1 MSAVL
6 QAHPPP
12 RRPGLTLA
20 GCQFGPCPTTDEAS
34 HVASS
39 LIFHACR
46 HQYPGGSRPV
56 LLRLA
61 SRSAIGLPLNS
72 GGSAPAT
79 NVSRPAQCLL
89 ALRPAW
95 SLNCSCSP
103 SHQSA
108 SVHVVASI
116 NRPGCYQPE
125 PQLLRGVR
133 TRQREAPYHGARRV
147 RGWRASFRVRWYNP
161 IKGIPSL
168 SFRSSVRLPWPR
180 FQAPAHQSGR
190 ADFPHPAFGRDHE
203 FAHGRSRVV
212 FPRQIRPWSRHSFT
226 LEKRTY
232 FPDLTLCFRQNHWR
246 SRFVACWSSTA

>member
-1 MSAVL
+1 MLLSTRAPSLDRHYPVSAVL

-61 SRSAIGLPLNS
+61 SRSTIGLPLNS

-79 NVSRPAQCLL
+79 NVSGPAQCLL

-133 TRQREAPYHGARRV
+133 HPPE
-147 RGWRASFRVRWYNP
+147 
-161 IKGIPSL
+161 
-168 SFRSSVRLPWPR
+168 RSALPWRTGVAFRHPN
-180 FQAPAHQSGR
+180 PA
-190 ADFPHPAFGRDHE
+190 
-203 FAHGRSRVV
+203 
-212 FPRQIRPWSRHSFT
+212 
-226 LEKRTY
+226 
-232 FPDLTLCFRQNHWR
+232 
-246 SRFVACWSSTA
+246 

>member
-161 IKGIPSL
+161 LRGSRH
-168 SFRSSVRLPWPR
+168 FRSGP
-180 FQAPAHQSGR
+180 QSGS
-190 ADFPHPAFGRDHE
+190 
-203 FAHGRSRVV
+203 HGRVSRPLLINPDV
-212 FPRQIRPWSRHSFT
+212 RISRIRLSDEIMNSPTEGR
-226 LEKRTY
+226 
-232 FPDLTLCFRQNHWR
+232 
-246 SRFVACWSSTA
+246 VSSSQGR

>member
-61 SRSAIGLPLNS
+61 SRSTIGLPLNS

-89 ALRPAW
+89 TLRPAW

-133 TRQREAPYHGARRV
+133 TRQREAPYHGARNYTLTGTAAGEA
-147 RGWRASFRVRWYNP
+147 GWYAVWHLNGVSGEST
-161 IKGIPSL
+161 K
-168 SFRSSVRLPWPR
+168 
-180 FQAPAHQSGR
+180 PALLQLNIE
-190 ADFPHPAFGRDHE
+190 DT
-203 FAHGRSRVV
+203 
-212 FPRQIRPWSRHSFT
+212 RQWCWIIICGM
-226 LEKRTY
+226 LQKR
-232 FPDLTLCFRQNHWR
+232 
-246 SRFVACWSSTA
+246 